1 MVQFCCSCAFGARLL
16 KKCHCSCPPGTKI
29 SAEQELVHKRV
40 VHMTMFKVDTLV
52 VRDSG
57 GPDVLAPVLTE
68 LANTAIMRTEGHF
81 LQGELYSEGTVRDQL
96 EDGKHRFVVALA
108 NGKTAP
114 TGIVAACRV
123 TLPDVSGCDAHLSMV
138 CVKEDFEGRGIGTA
152 LVEGAVK
159 VARTAGCARVGLHF
173 PSVRQDMQ
181 KFYTAREFVLSH
193 EEPMPEKYT
202 PLIKPGNLPMGLV
215 WMYRQ
220 IS

>member
-114 TGIVAACRV
+114 TGIVAAY
-123 TLPDVSGCDAHLSMV
+123 
-138 CVKEDFEGRGIGTA
+138 FEGRGIGTA